1 VWRDLE
7 FWFEFASAYSYVAA
21 MRIETLA
28 RDAGVRL
35 VWKPSILG
43 PIFALQGW
51 NDSQPGRY
59 AVRREVDEKISAS

>member
-1 VWRDLE
+1 
-7 FWFEFASAYSYVAA
+7 